1 MNALLYFFSFSL
13 ASMAV
18 LTGAHAQPALAL
30 SKFKRGDL
38 IQCEPNDA
46 FFCGN
51 VHVSCAGKTRV
62 PTFPFAL
69 QSTLNNASM
78 TVTPGFESY
87 ELLYANSHL
96 NWGEDAPYVV
106 VLPAH
111 ERGYIKLFASG
122 NYVFRYYEHSRA
134 EGIMSLG
141 QCK

>member
-1 MNALLYFFSFSL
+1 MNILQIYFSL
-13 ASMAV
+13 SMASMAV
-18 LTGAHAQPALAL
+18 LTGVHAQPAVAL
-30 SKFKRGDL
+30 VKFKQGHM

-69 QSTLNNASM
+69 QPTLNKAVM
-78 TVTPGFESY
+78 RVTSGFESY
-87 ELLYANSHL
+87 ELLYENSEL

-106 VLPAH
+106 VLPVH